1 MLDPFFNRRQHDNEG
16 HDNQTEKQV
25 YVEWR
30 CERISC
36 GKISFLTNISNLAI

>member
-25 YVEWR
+25 YVDGDVSVFHVGR
-30 CERISC
+30 FHFSQI
-36 GKISFLTNISNLAI
+36 